1 MAITALSLAEVEER
15 VGVKSG
21 GLAAYLRRPGAFP
34 DPDVVVGVS
43 SSRPVRG
50 WMPETIDAW
59 NASRRGQEW
68 RALSRGCRS
77 DGQLDQVG
85 HPRADAVVGG

>member
-59 NASRRGQEW
+59 NASRRGREW
-68 RALSRGCRS
+68 RAK
-77 DGQLDQVG
+77 
-85 HPRADAVVGG
+85 GGVAS

>member
-34 DPDVVVGVS
+34 DPDVVIGS
-43 SSRPVRG
+43 GARPARG

-68 RALSRGCRS
+68 RAKGR
-77 DGQLDQVG
+77 
-85 HPRADAVVGG
+85 

>member
-15 VGVKSG
+15 VGVGSG

-34 DPDVVVGVS
+34 APDVVVGVS

-68 RALSRGCRS
+68 RAKGR
-77 DGQLDQVG
+77 
-85 HPRADAVVGG
+85 